1 MPDTK
6 QSMGR
11 VVANMILKG
20 MSGTKRRGFERPVEI
35 LFVVCALVTILLVGL
50 ITVMIFTEGVPIFSS
65 YGFFNF
71 LFGEHWTPTAAVPQ
85 YGIWP
90 MIVTSFY
97 VTVLS
102 MIIALPIG
110 LACSVFLAE
119 IAPERPARVLRRAI
133 DVLAGIPSVVF
144 GFFGLTVIVPILRDI
159 FSVNGQSVLAGSIIL
174 AIMILP
180 TIISISEVG
189 LRAVPADY
197 KAASLAMGASHWQT
211 IYKVLIPAARNT
223 IFTGVVLAIGRALG
237 ETMAVILVM
246 GNTPAMPDSLL
257 DPART
262 LTVNIVMDMSYVT
275 PGTEHYSALFGTAI
289 VLFVFIMVLNF
300 GVNRLI
306 RKKVL

>member
-1 MPDTK
+1 MRRT
-6 QSMGR
+6 GI
-11 VVANMILKG
+11 AI
-20 MSGTKRRGFERPVEI
+20 KRRYFEKPIEI
-35 LFVVCALVTILLVGL
+35 LLLVCALATVLLVGL
-50 ITVMIFTEGVPIFSS
+50 ITIMIFTEGLPIFQSHGVLS
-65 YGFFNF
+65 F
-71 LFGEHWTPTAAVPQ
+71 LFGETWAPTASPPL

-97 VTVLS
+97 VTVISL
-102 MIIALPIG
+102 IIALPIG

-133 DVLAGIPSVVF
+133 DVLAGIPSVVY
-144 GFFGLTVIVPILRDI
+144 GFFGLTMIVPIIRDI
-159 FSVNGQSVLAGSIIL
+159 FGVNGQSVLAGGIIL

-189 LRAVPADY
+189 IRAVPGAY
-197 KAASLAMGASHWQT
+197 KSGSLAMGASHWQT
-211 IYKVLIPAARNT
+211 IYKVILPAAKNT
-223 IFTGVVLAIGRALG
+223 IITSVVLGLGRALG

-246 GNTPAMPDSLL
+246 GNTPVVPASLL

-275 PGTEHYSALFGTAI
+275 PGTEHYSALFGTGV

-300 GVNRLI
+300 IVNKLI
-306 RKKVL
+306 NRTVK